1 MVRQTDFAEQKC
13 PRDCPFLDR
22 LCGGTSYRFCSY
34 TLYARSLD
42 PDRLTR
48 TTVSPDGKVDY
59 HIPPHCDIYEKY
71 KDRSTEIKQLKK
83 RVGNN
88 NITIKRSRTEELSV
102 FGKQHIPR
110 NMHHGDF

>member
-13 PRDCPFLDR
+13 PRGCPFLDR

-71 KDRSTEIKQLKK
+71 KDTDVSRIFVLSKVDFERFLLEMLPIW
-83 RVGNN
+83 
-88 NITIKRSRTEELSV
+88 IKRGENDKTIL
-102 FGKQHIPR
+102 
-110 NMHHGDF
+110 